1 MTTGPN
7 PYVSSVT
14 SARAQ
19 IDTGLRSYMLR
30 IYNIMGMGLAVSAA
44 AAWITAHS
52 PALLKL
58 FYAARMTSHGM
69 TLAPTL
75 MGWIVILAPLA
86 LIFMIHGAA
95 ARKSAATV
103 SAIYWAFVTLMG
115 ISLSTVL
122 LQYDGASIIRAFLVT
137 SCAFFGLGAW
147 GYTTKRDLGP
157 MASFMMMGL
166 IGVIMAS
173 LLMFIWP
180 SPMMD
185 FVISVASVFIF
196 SGLIAAKTQFIRHE
210 YQTVAIHGGEM
221 AAKSATLAALSL
233 YLSFINLFLAIL
245 RLMNNR

>member
-1 MTTGPN
+1 
-7 PYVSSVT
+7 
-14 SARAQ
+14 
-19 IDTGLRSYMLR
+19 
-30 IYNIMGMGLAVSAA
+30 
-44 AAWITAHS
+44 
-52 PALLKL
+52 
-58 FYAARMTSHGM
+58 
-69 TLAPTL
+69 
-75 MGWIVILAPLA
+75 
-86 LIFMIHGAA
+86 
-95 ARKSAATV
+95 
-103 SAIYWAFVTLMG
+103 
-115 ISLSTVL
+115 
-122 LQYDGASIIRAFLVT
+122 
-137 SCAFFGLGAW
+137 W